1 MEAHQT
7 SNLGVL
13 GSSPSRVVYFL
24 IIFKLNRT
32 IEFVLKDWYIKKINN
47 KFIVIS
53 DNSIINL
60 NISTFIFNL
69 NKINIIYNKSNFEN
83 DIFWL

>member
-69 NKINIIYNKSNFEN
+69 NKINIIYNK
-83 DIFWL
+83 

>member
-53 DNSIINL
+53 DNSIINS
-60 NISTFIFNL
+60 NISTSIFNL
-69 NKINIIYNKSNFEN
+69 NKINIIYNK
-83 DIFWL
+83 